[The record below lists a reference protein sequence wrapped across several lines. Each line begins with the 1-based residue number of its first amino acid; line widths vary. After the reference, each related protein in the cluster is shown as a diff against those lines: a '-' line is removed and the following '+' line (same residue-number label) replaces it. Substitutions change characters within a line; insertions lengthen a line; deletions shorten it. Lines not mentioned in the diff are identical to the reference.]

1 MILWDAMLLLL
12 KKNVCV
18 LDVLLRIA
26 EARALLEWTKANVWK
41 ISMNIYSTIT
51 LMLKG
56 RMKKREGGGLPTESI
71 I

>member
-1 MILWDAMLLLL
+1 MWDAMLLLL

-41 ISMNIYSTIT
+41 ISMNIYLTIT
-51 LMLKG
+51 LRLKE